1 VFAVS
6 AISTSTEWPVP
17 VPVPVVL
24 GAELLV
30 PPFWPAMNAKTRV
43 EAYPDVRVNAYEPV
57 PVFRIWTTVVVWWVT
72 ATGT

>member
-1 VFAVS
+1 MFAVS
-6 AISTSTEWPVP
+6 ATTSNVRPVP

-30 PPFWPAMNAKTRV
+30 PPFWPAINAKTRE
-43 EAYPDVRVNAYEPV
+43 EAYPDVRVNADEEV